1 MTRKDICN
9 FIKIIWKKDNQEQ
22 VLRYK

>member
-22 VLRYK
+22 VLWYK